1 VYANYKPTEALSAS
15 GFMSDLL
22 PDYGLVSNGIYIG
35 MITKLLLVD
44 TRGSLRVIFSVFC
57 FFEILKVK
65 INTTTIQK

>member
-35 MITKLLLVD
+35 MITILLFVD
-44 TRGSLRVIFSVFC
+44 ARGSLTGVPPIF
-57 FFEILKVK
+57 LR
-65 INTTTIQK
+65 

>member
-1 VYANYKPTEALSAS
+1 MYANYKPTEALSAS

>member
-1 VYANYKPTEALSAS
+1 MYANYKPTEALSAN

-44 TRGSLRVIFSVFC
+44 TSGSLRVIFSVFC
-57 FFEILKVK
+57 FFR
-65 INTTTIQK
+65 NS